1 VVSSVA
7 YPSALGVPCFL
18 ENDVRTAALGVQ
30 RYDAGAAIQHLAY
43 VSIGTG
49 IAAGLI
55 LQGRLYTG
63 AHGMAGEIGHMI
75 VEPNG
80 RRCTCG
86 ARGCLETVAAGP
98 AIARLGQE
106 AVATGRETSLRH
118 SQPLTA
124 ESVYRA
130 AAAGDAVALEITERV
145 GRHLGQALQGLVM
158 TYDVERVILGGG
170 VSHAG
175 EVFLHPI
182 LRELESQ
189 RQASA
194 LAREM
199 LAADM
204 LCLLPPDYEAGLW
217 GAIALAERGLR
228 H

>member
-80 RRCTCG
+80 RRCACG

-106 AVATGRETSLRH
+106 AVATTRENMTL
-118 SQPLTA
+118 Q
-124 ESVYRA
+124 
-130 AAAGDAVALEITERV
+130 V
-145 GRHLGQALQGLVM
+145 GLVALQGMFASDTRGMAAGVVM
-158 TYDVERVILGGG
+158 TVI
-170 VSHAG
+170 
-175 EVFLHPI
+175 PI
-182 LRELESQ
+182 MIFFVALQ
-189 RQASA
+189 RQFV
-194 LAREM
+194 
-199 LAADM
+199 
-204 LCLLPPDYEAGLW
+204 
-217 GAIALAERGLR
+217 RGLTGAVKG
-228 H
+228 